1 MDAWWIERKNEQ
13 RSKWKSEVNVNGED
27 EENRKKKSERN
38 VVDGSEVDGK
48 N

>member
-1 MDAWWIERKNEQ
+1 MRGGQKERMNSEVNG
-13 RSKWKSEVNVNGED
+13 KSEVNVNGED